1 MTSGK
6 PLFSPQAPR
15 CTARCKRTG
24 EPCRCPAVRG
34 RGTCRFHGGAGRRV
48 KGEEHGRYRHGG
60 RSLEAR
66 EALRQQ
72 RTALREARALLQ
84 ELEGEN

>member
-1 MTSGK
+1 MTSPSK
-6 PLFSPQAPR
+6 LFAPHAPR
-15 CTARCKRTG
+15 CRARCKRTG
-24 EPCRCPAVRG
+24 EQCRGVAVHG
-34 RGTCRFHGGAGRRV
+34 RGVCRAHGGAGRRV

-72 RTALREARALLQ
+72 RAALREAKALLK
-84 ELEGEN
+84 ELEGEH

>member
-1 MTSGK
+1 V
-6 PLFSPQAPR
+6 
-15 CTARCKRTG
+15 
-24 EPCRCPAVRG
+24 CRA
-34 RGTCRFHGGAGRRV
+34 HGGAGRRV

-72 RTALREARALLQ
+72 RAALREAKALLK
-84 ELEGEN
+84 ELEDEH